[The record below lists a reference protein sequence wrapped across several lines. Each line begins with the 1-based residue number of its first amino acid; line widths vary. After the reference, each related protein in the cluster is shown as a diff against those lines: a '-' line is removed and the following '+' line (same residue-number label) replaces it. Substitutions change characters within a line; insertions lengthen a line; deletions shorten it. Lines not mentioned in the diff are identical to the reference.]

1 MRPCHHLVN
10 RYCFRKFLFAPK
22 SGLHKPQFPPFFSPF
37 QSMNIPP
44 DKPSILKS
52 YSSCQVSSVHTPSC
66 PLPTKIIPPTDNNL
80 CLLPTITYCI
90 KYNKKTFLTKT
101 QLELLSAR
109 RTAIR
114 DHPWKIFLE
123 TTIKVMMWRYAILL
137 SWQMSKGQ

>member
-1 MRPCHHLVN
+1 M
-10 RYCFRKFLFAPK
+10 
-22 SGLHKPQFPPFFSPF
+22 
-37 QSMNIPP
+37 
-44 DKPSILKS
+44 
-52 YSSCQVSSVHTPSC
+52 
-66 PLPTKIIPPTDNNL
+66 PTADNNL

-114 DHPWKIFLE
+114 DHPWKSFLE